1 MGQVHGVRH
10 AAGRVGDELGR
21 QQREL
26 HHLVLEFFHH
36 LPPLGAR
43 VVQQAGFQRG
53 HGHGPAHKGRA
64 ERRAHREQ
72 IAQRALQHSGQI
84 LAHQLALRLIQ
95 PEDLLLAQPGVAIAA
110 LGHVPG
116 VDVAFQRGVA
126 AVVAG
131 ALVGR
136 VVAGAGV
143 HEGVAHAV
151 AHIVAV
157 GPRQIGK
164 ADPPLGLRL
173 GQAGKALQKPGFDP
187 VVVQIGPQVPVV
199 GKGQPQKVIGKQ
211 VRPLAPQE
219 KSPGMPLGGPLGLA
233 VRQAGQ
239 GAGAEHTMGHKAR
252 HTHCLLCCEEEPSP
266 LGFADGG

>member
-1 MGQVHGVRH
+1 MGQIHGVRH
-10 AAGRVGDELGR
+10 AAGTVGDELGR

-26 HHLVLEFFHH
+26 HHLVFKFFHH
-36 LPPLGAR
+36 LPPLGIR
-43 VVQQAGFQRG
+43 VVQQAGLQRG
-53 HGHGPAHKGRA
+53 HHHGPAHEGRP
-64 ERRAHREQ
+64 EGRAHREQ
-72 IAQRALQHSGQI
+72 IAQRALQHPCQI
-84 LAHQLALRLIQ
+84 LAHQLAFRLIQ
-95 PEDLLLAQPGVAIAA
+95 PEHLLLAQPGVAVAA

-143 HEGVAHAV
+143 HKGVAHAV

-164 ADPPLGLRL
+164 ADLPLGPGL
-173 GQAGKALQKPGFDP
+173 GQAGEHLQKQRLDA

-199 GKGQPQKVIGKQ
+199 GKGQPQKVISKQ

-219 KSPGMPLGGPLGLA
+219 KGPGMPLSGPLGPA
-233 VRQAGQ
+233 VRQTGQ

-252 HTHCLLCCEEEPSP
+252 HTHCLLCCEEKPP
-266 LGFADGG
+266 CGG